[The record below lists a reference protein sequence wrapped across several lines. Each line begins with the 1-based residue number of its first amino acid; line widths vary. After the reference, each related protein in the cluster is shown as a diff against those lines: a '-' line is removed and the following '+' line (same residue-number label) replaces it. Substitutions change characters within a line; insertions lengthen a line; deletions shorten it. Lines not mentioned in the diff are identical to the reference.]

1 MEENYIDFEAYSL
14 EDFVNNQDF
23 VLWALTPSEA
33 SDRYWSLIV
42 QAFPKKENLVKEA
55 KIVVQSLRFETSAM
69 SLDESELLW
78 ASINT
83 EIGAKKPGRS
93 VPLWLKAIAAAAIL
107 LLVANLALTFYSQF
121 NKIEVTTKFGQLRTL
136 SLPDGT
142 LITLNANSRVSFF
155 KTWDKDKIREVWVN
169 GEAFLKV
176 NHLHKSG
183 NVRPGERFI
192 VHINQIDVEVLG
204 TSFNVNDRRGHV
216 QVALLSGKI
225 GLKSPMSDRQLLM
238 KPGEITDYDQ
248 KKISTKRRINVTE
261 YSSWKKGVLH
271 FNNTP
276 IIEVF
281 NYIEDTYGYKAIIE
295 NDQIKGKR
303 VSGSFSVGSED
314 KLLKS
319 ISASLG
325 ISIRKV
331 PSTKQL
337 IIK

>member
-1 MEENYIDFEAYSL
+1 MEENYIDFNAYSL

-33 SDRYWSLIV
+33 SDRYWSQIV
-42 QAFPKKENLVKEA
+42 HAFPEKENLAKEA

-78 ASINT
+78 ASINA
-83 EIGAKKPGRS
+83 EIGAKKPGLS
-93 VPLWLKAIAAAAIL
+93 VPLWLKVIAAAAIL
-107 LLVANLALTFYSQF
+107 FLVSNLALTFYNHF
-121 NKIEVTTKFGQLRTL
+121 NKIEVTTKFGQLKTL

-142 LITLNANSRVSFF
+142 LITLNANSRIAFS
-155 KTWDKDKIREVWVN
+155 KTWDKDQIREVWVD

-176 NHLHKSG
+176 NHLHKAG
-183 NVRPGERFI
+183 YVKPGERFI

-216 QVALLSGKI
+216 QVALLSGRI
-225 GLKSPMSDRQLLM
+225 GLKSTMSDKLLLM
-238 KPGEITDYDQ
+238 MPGEITEYDQ
-248 KKISTKRRINVTE
+248 NKISTKRRINVTE
-261 YSSWKKGVLH
+261 YSSWKEGVLH
-271 FNNTP
+271 FDNTP
-276 IIEVF
+276 ISEVF

-295 NDQIKGKR
+295 NDQIKDKR

-314 KLLKS
+314 QLLKS